1 MTDSLARNRE
11 PSSRRARRW
20 LPVLMYHRV
29 IDRVGSPDPWR
40 VNVSTADF
48 SAQMGYLGARGY
60 QTISLD
66 DVPLAASPESPWRK
80 PVAITFDDGY
90 RDTLTHALPILKKH
104 RFTAT
109 IMLVSDCIGKHN
121 AWDGGRAE
129 PAPLLSLAEIQEL
142 RQEGMRYGSHTAT
155 HPLLPEIDS
164 AAVRSELAGSKAK
177 LEELLGVPIRALAYP
192 YGRSTPE
199 VRRIAAEVGYV
210 AAFGVDH
217 GSSSLL
223 DYSRIDA
230 ARFRGDT
237 LAWRLKLAGLHHRLR
252 QLRRLRQLNHV
263 RKRLVDRATRRIQPA
278 LSDT

>member
-11 PSSRRARRW
+11 PSSSRATRW

-29 IDRVGSPDPWR
+29 VGREGVPDPWR
-40 VNVSTADF
+40 LNISTADF
-48 SAQMGYLGARGY
+48 AAQMGYLSARGY
-60 QTISLD
+60 QAISLD
-66 DVPLAASPESPWRK
+66 DVPIAASPQSSWRK

-109 IMLVSDCIGKHN
+109 IMLVSDCIGGDN

-129 PAPLLSLAEIQEL
+129 PAPLLSREEIREL
-142 RQEGMRYGSHTAT
+142 RHEGMHFGSHTAT

-164 AAVRSELAGSKAK
+164 AGVRSELAGSKAR

-230 ARFRGDT
+230 ARYRGDT

-252 QLRRLRQLNHV
+252 QLRRLRQLNHL
-263 RKRLVDRATRRIQPA
+263 RKRLVHIATRQIQPA